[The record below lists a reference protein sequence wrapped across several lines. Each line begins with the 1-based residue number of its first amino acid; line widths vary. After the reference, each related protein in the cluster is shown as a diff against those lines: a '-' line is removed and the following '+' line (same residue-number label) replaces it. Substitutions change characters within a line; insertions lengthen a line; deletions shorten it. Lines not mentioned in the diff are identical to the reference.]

1 MTTRSQRR
9 PAQHERSDDAAK
21 LPVDAGSRQIGRAV
35 LAAFLLGLVIWVAW
49 DFLPALAW
57 ASMIALTTWPLYVR
71 FAALF
76 GRQMG
81 RSAAALLFTLLV
93 GVVLLIPIVL
103 LLRQAAQDSQTI
115 LHGINQLR
123 ENGIPVPAWVSQSP
137 MAGEQLAIWWRS
149 NLSDPK
155 AVEGWLAGIN
165 SESAGTWIGAF
176 GGQLL
181 HRLAMFFFALIA
193 LFFLYRDGPWIGARV
208 LDTADRL
215 LGDPGERLAG
225 KMIEAVRGTV
235 HGTVVVA
242 VAEGCIIG
250 IGYLLA
256 GVPNAFLF
264 IVLTIAFAMLPF
276 GAWAA
281 FTAASLFLLIHGGSA
296 LAAAGVFG
304 FGAVVMLIGD
314 HFVWP
319 KLVGGAARLPFLAAL
334 IGIFGGLQVFGL
346 LGLFVGP
353 VVMAAFLTVWREWL
367 IQPQVGPRPIVTN

>member
-1 MTTRSQRR
+1 MYGSALDGLDTIPRASTNAVDCSPKTAKYR
-9 PAQHERSDDAAK
+9 PRIATQERSDAAK
-21 LPVDAGSRQIGRAV
+21 LPVGAGSRQIGRTA

-76 GRQMG
+76 GRQTG

-115 LHGINQLR
+115 LQGINQLR
-123 ENGIPVPAWVSQSP
+123 QNGIPVPSWVSQSP
-137 MAGEQLAIWWRS
+137 MAGEQLTIWWRS

-165 SESAGTWIGAF
+165 SESAGTWIGA
-176 GGQLL
+176 
-181 HRLAMFFFALIA
+181 RL
-193 LFFLYRDGPWIGARV
+193 

-281 FTAASLFLLIHGGSA
+281 FTAASVLLLAHGGSA

-304 FGAVVMLIGD
+304 FGAFVMLVGD

-367 IQPQVGPRPIVTN
+367 IQPQS

>member
-1 MTTRSQRR
+1 MTAKYR
-9 PAQHERSDDAAK
+9 PRIATQERSDAAK
-21 LPVDAGSRQIGRAV
+21 LPVGAGSRQIGRTA

-76 GRQMG
+76 GRQTG

-115 LHGINQLR
+115 LQGINQLR
-123 ENGIPVPAWVSQSP
+123 QNGIPAPSWVSQSP
-137 MAGEQLAIWWRS
+137 MAGEQLTIWWRS

-181 HRLAMFFFALIA
+181 HRIAMFFFALVA
-193 LFFLYRDGPWIGARV
+193 LFFLYRDGHWIGARV

-235 HGTVVVA
+235 NGTVVVA

-264 IVLTIAFAMLPF
+264 IVLTIAFAMVPF

-281 FTAASLFLLIHGGSA
+281 FTAASVLLLAHGGSA

-304 FGAVVMLIGD
+304 FGAFVMLVGD

-319 KLVGGAARLPFLAAL
+319 KLVGDAARLPFLAAL

-367 IQPQVGPRPIVTN
+367 IQPQS